1 MEELKLCKEIVKK
14 VKWYLERKDYMG
26 LKMYIEETENNVE
39 KCRIMSKNKE
49 TEYIDSLIENLDNT

>member
-14 VKWYLERKDYMG
+14 VKWYLERKDYVG

-49 TEYIDSLIENLDNT
+49 AEYIDSLIENLDNT